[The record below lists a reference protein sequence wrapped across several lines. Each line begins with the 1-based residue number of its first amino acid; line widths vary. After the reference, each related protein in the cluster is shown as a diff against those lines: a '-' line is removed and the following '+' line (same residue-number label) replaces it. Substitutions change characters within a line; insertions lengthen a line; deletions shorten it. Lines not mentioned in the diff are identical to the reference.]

1 MPTSVSSPRAVPI
14 KVVVYKLD
22 EMIHCRIVG
31 VCAIKQYAIIGY
43 KNSHTVLCLKVIKHV
58 VDKCRKSYVNI
69 RGFHKTGHLC

>member
-1 MPTSVSSPRAVPI
+1 
-14 KVVVYKLD
+14 
-22 EMIHCRIVG
+22 MIHCRIVG

-43 KNSHTVLCLKVIKHV
+43 KKSHTVLCLKVIKHV